1 MSLTKVS
8 YSMITGAPI
17 NVLDYGAKND
27 GTDAAATTAAI
38 QAAFTAATN
47 ASQEGSA
54 IGVVFPPGRYVVNA
68 SITINAQN
76 IYVSSPGIARIEPS
90 ILTGAS
96 TYTIFNLTG
105 SAGRVTIEN
114 LTFYMF
120 GSDCIALGAT
130 NIWRQATVNN
140 CYFIGGSTALDLAV
154 SGSDKWGVTINKC
167 RFNDCGYGIR
177 WILGGQ
183 TGQIRDCLFYNSVT
197 QDLRVVGG
205 TAGAEFLVEG
215 CVFESA
221 GSTRPTAFSFDG
233 IDEITMI
240 GCQAERLYYD
250 SGATGVVN
258 DYQFQV
264 KNCTMTVDGC
274 RLWGGNW
281 GSVAPGNSRQY
292 GMYLDNSSVTFR
304 NSRLFSFT
312 EYALYGI
319 NDSRV
324 FCDIQSRLDYRIA
337 GDIVINN
344 TNDLGANLVNDGA
357 FERYKASGSGTIP
370 FSWVLPSGGNPAR
383 VTTNLICPTS
393 TAALKIQDGNVV
405 RTNTFLV
412 QDNQYLLIRF
422 AAKILTS
429 TANFTC
435 VVVDAATTTAIYT
448 VRGGDINI
456 NGNTARTGQMSDTM
470 QVPAGTKSVYL
481 QFVRTSGTGE
491 IQLEEVGVYQ
501 VFGNTTTG
509 SVYSDN
515 DASFGFTG
523 TFAPAVEYKPSNI
536 HSNNAVPIADTWAI
550 NDRVV
555 QSIPTVGQ
563 PKAWVCTVAG
573 TPGTWVSE
581 GNL

>member
-8 YSMITGAPI
+8 YSMIAGSPI

-27 GTDAAATTAAI
+27 GTNAAETTAAI
-38 QAAFTAATN
+38 QAAFDAATN
-47 ASQEGSA
+47 ASQEGYS
-54 IGVVFPPGRYVVNA
+54 IGVIFPPGQYVVNA

-76 IYVSSPGIARIEPS
+76 IYISSPGVARIEPS
-90 ILTGAS
+90 VLTGAS

-105 SAGRVTIEN
+105 SAGRVIIEN

-120 GSDCIALGAT
+120 GSDCNAIGAT
-130 NIWRQATVNN
+130 NLWRQATINN
-140 CYFIGGSTALDLAV
+140 CYFIGGATGIDLAV

-167 RFNDCGYGIR
+167 RFNDCDYGIR

-183 TGQIRDCLFYNSVT
+183 TAQVRDCLFYNSVT

-205 TAGAEFLVEG
+205 TAGSEFLVEG

-221 GSTRPTAFSFDG
+221 GSTRPTAFYFDSV
-233 IDEITMI
+233 DEITFI
-240 GCQAERLYYD
+240 GCQAERLYYAN
-250 SGATGVVN
+250 GATNTPN
-258 DYQFQV
+258 DYQFFFG
-264 KNCTMTVDGC
+264 NSTATVDGC
-274 RLWGGNW
+274 RFWGGSW

-312 EYALYGI
+312 EYALYGA

-324 FCDIQSRLDYRIA
+324 FCDIQSRLDYRIG
-337 GDIVINN
+337 GDIVVNN

-357 FERYKASGSGTIP
+357 FERFKDAGTGTIP
-370 FSWVLPSGGNPAR
+370 FSWSLPFGGNPAR
-383 VTTNLICPTS
+383 VTTGLVNPTS
-393 TAALKIQDGNVV
+393 TAALKIQDNNVV
-405 RTNTFLV
+405 RTNTFSV
-412 QDNQYLLIRF
+412 QENQYLLIRF
-422 AAKILTS
+422 SAKIVTS

-435 VVVDAATTTAIYT
+435 VVVDAATGTTLYT

-456 NGNTARTGQMSDTM
+456 NGNTARVGQMSDTM
-470 QVPAGTKSVYL
+470 QVPAGTKTCYL
-481 QFVRTSGTGE
+481 QFYRSAGTGGVQ
-491 IQLEEVGVYQ
+491 IEEVAVYQ
-501 VFGNTTTG
+501 VFGNVTTG
-509 SVYSDN
+509 SIYSDN
-515 DASFGFTG
+515 DATYGFTG
-523 TFAPAVEYKPSNI
+523 TFAPVIEYKPSNQ
-536 HSNNAVPIADTWAI
+536 HSNNAAPLVDTWAI
-550 NDRVV
+550 NDRVI
-555 QSIPTVGQ
+555 QSIPIVGQ